1 MTIVEAKEKLKK
13 EGYTAFELSDFDNG
27 LYNFFEKFKC
37 NEQTNLKEIC
47 TTLRV
52 DTTDSQLYRHRA
64 ELISHEA
71 AVEKKNELIEL
82 IEKEKLNLIFGQ
94 SKDKFDIM
102 QIWYYADLSK
112 ILPQYNYITKETN
125 KDYYYL
131 KNRIK
136 NMMTY
141 FFDFEETQ
149 DFVFF
154 SPTFTYYDTGC
165 VLKNHSDGT
174 NTGRVCALLIY
185 LNEEYDENDGGILI
199 LNDEEKVVPK
209 FGKVAIIDLQSFDI
223 KHQVTKVT
231 GGIGRYAFLTFIK
244 TKENEFLNH

>member
-1 MTIVEAKEKLKK
+1 MTIEEAKEKLKK
-13 EGYTAFELSDFDNG
+13 EGYTSFELSDFDND

-37 NEQTNLKEIC
+37 NEENNLKEIC

-52 DTTDSQLYRHRA
+52 DTTDSQLYRHAA
-64 ELISHEA
+64 ELESHEA
-71 AVEKKNELIEL
+71 ATEKKNELLKL
-82 IEKEKLNLIFGQ
+82 IENDGL
-94 SKDKFDIM
+94 DVM
-102 QIWYYADLSK
+102 QMWYYADLSK
-112 ILPQYNYITKETN
+112 ILPEFNYKTKETN

-131 KNRIK
+131 KNQIK

-149 DFVFF
+149 NFVFF
-154 SPTFTYYDTGC
+154 APTFTYYDNGC
-165 VLKNHSDGT
+165 MLKNHSDGT

-244 TKENEFLNH
+244 TIENQFINY

>member
-1 MTIVEAKEKLKK
+1 
-13 EGYTAFELSDFDNG
+13 
-27 LYNFFEKFKC
+27 
-37 NEQTNLKEIC
+37 
-47 TTLRV
+47 
-52 DTTDSQLYRHRA
+52 
-64 ELISHEA
+64 
-71 AVEKKNELIEL
+71 
-82 IEKEKLNLIFGQ
+82 
-94 SKDKFDIM
+94 M
-102 QIWYYADLSK
+102 QMWYYADLSK
-112 ILPQYNYITKETN
+112 ILPQHNYITKETN

-131 KNRIK
+131 KNQIK

-154 SPTFTYYDTGC
+154 APTFTYYDNGC
-165 VLKNHSDGT
+165 MLKNHSDGT

-244 TKENEFLNH
+244 TIENQFINH

>member
-1 MTIVEAKEKLKK
+1 MTIEEAKEKLKK
-13 EGYTAFELSDFDNG
+13 EGYTSFELLDFDSN
-27 LYNFFEKFKC
+27 LYNFLERFKC
-37 NEQTNLKEIC
+37 NEKNNLKEIC

-52 DTTDSQLYRHRA
+52 DTTDSQLYRHA
-64 ELISHEA
+64 ADLITHDA
-71 AVEKKNELIEL
+71 AAKKKNELFKL
-82 IEKEKLNLIFGQ
+82 IQKDNL
-94 SKDKFDIM
+94 DVM
-102 QIWYYADLSK
+102 QMWYYADLSK
-112 ILPQYNYITKETN
+112 IIPEFNYKTKETN

-131 KNRIK
+131 KNQIK

-141 FFDFEETQ
+141 FFDFKETQ
-149 DFVFF
+149 NFVFF
-154 SPTFTYYDTGC
+154 APTFTYYDNGC
-165 VLKNHSDGT
+165 ILKNHSDGT

-244 TKENEFLNH
+244 TIENQFVNY

>member
-1 MTIVEAKEKLKK
+1 MTIEEAKEKLKK
-13 EGYTAFELSDFDNG
+13 EGHTSFELSDFDKD
-27 LYNFFEKFKC
+27 LYNFLERFKC
-37 NEQTNLKEIC
+37 NQENNLKSIC

-52 DTTDSQLYRHRA
+52 DTTDSQIYRHAA
-64 ELISHEA
+64 ELESYEVA
-71 AVEKKNELIEL
+71 AEKKNQLLKLIENDGL
-82 IEKEKLNLIFGQ
+82 
-94 SKDKFDIM
+94 DVM
-102 QIWYYADLSK
+102 QMWYYADLAK
-112 ILPQYNYITKETN
+112 LLPQIDYKTKEIN

-131 KNRIK
+131 KNQIK

-154 SPTFTYYDTGC
+154 APTFTYYDNGC
-165 VLKNHSDGT
+165 MLKNHSDGT

-244 TKENEFLNH
+244 TIENQFVNH

>member
-1 MTIVEAKEKLKK
+1 MTIEEAKEKLKK
-13 EGYTAFELSDFDNG
+13 EGHTSFELSDFDKD
-27 LYNFFEKFKC
+27 LYNFLERFKC
-37 NEQTNLKEIC
+37 NEENNLKSIC

-52 DTTDSQLYRHRA
+52 DTTDSQIYRNAA
-64 ELISHEA
+64 ELESYEA
-71 AVEKKNELIEL
+71 AAEKKNELLKL
-82 IEKEKLNLIFGQ
+82 IENDGL
-94 SKDKFDIM
+94 DVM
-102 QIWYYADLSK
+102 QMWYYADLSK
-112 ILPQYNYITKETN
+112 ILPQHNYITKETN

-131 KNRIK
+131 KNQIK

-154 SPTFTYYDTGC
+154 APTFTYYDNGC
-165 VLKNHSDGT
+165 MLKNHSDGT

-244 TKENEFLNH
+244 TIENQFINH

>member
-1 MTIVEAKEKLKK
+1 MTIEEAKEKLKK
-13 EGYTAFELSDFDNG
+13 EGHTSFELSDFDKG
-27 LYNFFEKFKC
+27 LYNFLERFKC
-37 NEQTNLKEIC
+37 NQENNLKSIC

-52 DTTDSQLYRHRA
+52 DTTDSQIYRHAA
-64 ELISHEA
+64 ELESYEA
-71 AVEKKNELIEL
+71 AAEKKNQLLKLIENDGL
-82 IEKEKLNLIFGQ
+82 
-94 SKDKFDIM
+94 DVM
-102 QIWYYADLSK
+102 QMWYYADLAK
-112 ILPQYNYITKETN
+112 LLPQIDYKTKEIN

-131 KNRIK
+131 KNQIK

-141 FFDFEETQ
+141 FFDFEKTQ

-154 SPTFTYYDTGC
+154 APAFSYYDTGC
-165 VLKNHSDGT
+165 MLKNHSDGT

-244 TKENEFLNH
+244 TIENQFVNH